1 MEHELDLGFQKYENK
16 KMSIPELV
24 HSDLLAKNSKKYKI
38 NNIHK
43 QANGFWPNMCQ
54 TDAFIKFSV

>member
-1 MEHELDLGFQKYENK
+1 MINSARYISLKCGMEHELDLGFQKYENK

-43 QANGFWPNMCQ
+43 QANGF
-54 TDAFIKFSV
+54 